1 MPGLRAKVND
11 HEMSL
16 NRLRERCHTIVIDA
30 LNFLHDFVCLNGSV
44 ASRLKKCKRQVYDF
58 KHIFARHNVRAIW
71 VFDNGQHTE
80 ESNQKWV
87 ERRLNEVAT
96 ETRKMIASAETYL
109 MAELLRAGFL
119 VLSPPGIDGDDAVAW
134 IARDTGG
141 HILSRDNDMTRYGL
155 PLDRIFDA
163 MHIVRKNGLANT
175 IVLRQRSA
183 SRPVSPRDL
192 PVELFDIKLQEP
204 FDAWVPRTSSFL
216 RNIRSGHLRR
226 GNSDGKTKQW
236 GNLHVLARPLRRNL
250 YHLLRIE
257 SMAETMPVWNDQN
270 QEAELEETLVAP
282 SDEYEPE
289 LCTSPIKAYQR
300 LCQFTQGSDND
311 MRRHAMMF
319 IVAEVVDAALPP
331 CKEDTSSVVRIVDI
345 YNQLRTQIRQSP
357 NPRAR

>member
-1 MPGLRAKVND
+1 MPGLRVKVD
-11 HEMSL
+11 GREMSL
-16 NRLRERCHTIVIDA
+16 NQLQEPCHTIVIDA
-30 LNFLHDFVCLNGSV
+30 LNFLHNFVCLKGSV

-71 VFDNGQHTE
+71 VFDNGQHTK
-80 ESNQKWV
+80 ESYQKWV
-87 ERRLNEVAT
+87 ARRLEEVAT
-96 ETRKMIASAETYL
+96 ETRNMIASAETYL

-175 IVLRQRSA
+175 IVLRQRST

-192 PVELFDIKLQEP
+192 PVERFDIKLRAP
-204 FDAWVPRTSSFL
+204 FDAWVPWTSSLL

-226 GNSDGKTKQW
+226 GNSDGNTKQW
-236 GNLHVLARPLRRNL
+236 GNLQVLARPLRQNL
-250 YHLLRIE
+250 YHLLEME
-257 SMAETMPVWNDQN
+257 SVLETMPVWNDQTKK
-270 QEAELEETLVAP
+270 AELEKTVVMP
-282 SDEYEPE
+282 SESYEPE
-289 LCTSPIKAYQR
+289 LCTLPIKAYQH
-300 LCQFTQGSDND
+300 LCQLTQGSDDD

-319 IVAEVVDAALPP
+319 IVAEIVDAALPP
-331 CKEDTSSVVRIVDI
+331 KKDTPSAIRIVDI
-345 YNQLRTQIRQSP
+345 YNQLRTQVQQPP